1 MYQAA
6 TLQRLARCE
15 AVAAALRCEVK
26 GMRGDVAGLCTRVS
40 SLDGPNTVVS
50 TGSEC
55 SAEAN
60 KKDLGPTVMHVV
72 VRADLAPVLG
82 WPVGAVMAQVG
93 HCCLQKSDLWNS
105 RDEPT
110 SFTNLYAASHID

>member
-1 MYQAA
+1 MYRAA

-26 GMRGDVAGLCTRVS
+26 GMRGDVGAVCTRVS
-40 SLDGPNTVVS
+40 SLAVVAGSTKSLDGPKGN
-50 TGSEC
+50 EC

-93 HCCLQKSDLWNS
+93 HCCLQKGDLWNL
-105 RDEPT
+105 RHELIR
-110 SFTNLYAASHID
+110 FTNL